1 MILNKENEQEI
12 NRVTCKKNII
22 SIKHIFYFTK
32 SKDGCEESIEDFQG
46 EGNCAG
52 LVIMLNGHGHH
63 IEEDQDEDG
72 NFKSVGKDN
81 VQ

>member
-1 MILNKENEQEI
+1 MMGENVITDLAI
-12 NRVTCKKNII
+12 N
-22 SIKHIFYFTK
+22 
-32 SKDGCEESIEDFQG
+32 SKDGGEESIEDFQG
-46 EGNCAG
+46 EGDCAG

-81 VQ
+81 IQ